1 MLFFDIDLETPR
13 KKCSQECSQEN
24 EEDGRCSQENEE
36 DGQCSQE
43 NEEDGRCSQEN
54 EEDGRCSQE
63 NEEDGRCSQENEEDG
78 RCSQENEEDKQE
90 PGLQKG
96 QRKGKK
102 TPWSQQDNK
111 LLRDKFPLYFKNIVN
126 VIHKHD
132 LELIIPLLD
141 GPRTVAQIR
150 TKLNNM
156 KLGKSK

>member
-1 MLFFDIDLETPR
+1 MIFFDIDLEGR
-13 KKCSQECSQEN
+13 HGQSSQEN
-24 EEDGRCSQENEE
+24 IEDKQEPELQKGQRNGKRRPWSQEEKLLNLEGPH
-36 DGQCSQE
+36 GQ
-43 NEEDGRCSQEN
+43 
-54 EEDGRCSQE
+54 
-63 NEEDGRCSQENEEDG
+63 
-78 RCSQENEEDKQE
+78 CSQENEEDKQE
-90 PGLQKG
+90 PELQKG

-102 TPWSQQDNK
+102 RPWSQQENK

-132 LELIIPLLD
+132 LELVIPLLN